1 MISGTTNFTLH
12 GKGAELIAENYTLN
26 INVLSNTNF
35 SMVGPMILDAD
46 PFGFNQARAYFCTD
60 LLVKDSQL
68 TLHTAQLFDWKKD
81 C

>member
-35 SMVGPMILDAD
+35 SMVGPMTLDAD

-60 LLVKDSQL
+60 LSMKDSQL
-68 TLHTAQLFDWKKD
+68 ALHTAQLFD
-81 C
+81 